1 MHFNN
6 LESKTSG
13 NTSGSRNRYAT
24 NYLTLDPEVML
35 GTFPNMIEEQNFV
48 ENEAQLDAH

>member
-1 MHFNN
+1 MNFDN
-6 LESKTSG
+6 LESKNSSHAKG
-13 NTSGSRNRYAT
+13 RSRYGT

-48 ENEAQLDAH
+48 DNDAHFDAH

>member
-6 LESKTSG
+6 LESKASG
-13 NTSGSRNRYAT
+13 HSGSRSRYNT

-48 ENEAQLDAH
+48 DNEAQLDAH